1 MKKLGLFLPLLF
13 SFSIGF
19 SAQADSIDYDKVCAK
34 LKQCA
39 LEEYDNSG
47 APPEMKEML
56 IGMIDSQCAVMMSS
70 YSTTLDQH
78 GLVDEANACVK
89 SMYNL
94 SCSDLMGQ
102 DGQPETEECKEF
114 EKKADAAGVS
124 PN

>member
-1 MKKLGLFLPLLF
+1 MKKFCLLF
-13 SFSIGF
+13 VILFSV
-19 SAQADSIDYDKVCAK
+19 SAHADSVDYDKVCAK

-47 APPEMKEML
+47 APPEMKDML
-56 IGMIDSQCAVMMSS
+56 IGMIDSQCSAMMSS

-89 SMYNL
+89 SMYEL

-102 DGQPETEECKEF
+102 EGEPETPECKEF
-114 EKKADAAGVS
+114 EK
-124 PN
+124 